1 MKKNIYLPKKAEMQ
15 KHVWMQIQ
23 RLLKYW
29 ITYISSSEFVSAAL
43 TLTVGSLFRCLK
55 GFIWTNKAEGILR
68 YRHFSFFRLV
78 YSSGFAGFFTMLVL
92 PFP

>member
-29 ITYISSSEFVSAAL
+29 
-43 TLTVGSLFRCLK
+43 
-55 GFIWTNKAEGILR
+55 
-68 YRHFSFFRLV
+68 
-78 YSSGFAGFFTMLVL
+78 
-92 PFP
+92 